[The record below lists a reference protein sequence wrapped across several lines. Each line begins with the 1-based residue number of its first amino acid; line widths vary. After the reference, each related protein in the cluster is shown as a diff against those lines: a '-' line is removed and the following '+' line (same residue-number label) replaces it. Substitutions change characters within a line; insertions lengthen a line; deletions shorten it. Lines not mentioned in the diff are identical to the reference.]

1 MNNNKDSK
9 KRDLNWQESRVDNM
23 KGNNM
28 KTEIELIEE
37 TDEE

>member
-1 MNNNKDSK
+1 VNNNKDSK

-23 KGNNM
+23 KSNNM

>member
-9 KRDLNWQESRVDNM
+9 KRDLNWQESRGDNM